1 MTGNPTSPESRPPAG
16 AAVAGDVRGLAE
28 QLAAPELEAP
38 AAWPPS
44 LAAVNS
50 VESLDRFVTHHAS
63 EVLRAREWPV
73 VLRAWQLAREG
84 KARELV
90 ELDGEWG
97 REVGRSEFA
106 GASFRVGRRQL
117 GKLRSLRHERVIQRY
132 LAAIEEGRARGWHPV
147 VYGVVL
153 AVYNLPL
160 RQGHTHFGTQTLGRL
175 VTAVEQSRRLPA
187 ADCQRVLDTACEQ
200 LARCLPEL
208 PPITGVV

>member
-1 MTGNPTSPESRPPAG
+1 MSGNPTSPEPRSSIG
-16 AAVAGDVRGLAE
+16 TAVSGDVRGLAE
-28 QLAAPELEAP
+28 QLTAPDLEAP

-50 VESLDRFVTHHAS
+50 LESLDRFVTHHAD
-63 EVLRAREWPV
+63 EVLSAREWPV

-84 KARELV
+84 RARELV
-90 ELDGEWG
+90 ELDNEWG

-117 GKLRSLRHERVIQRY
+117 GKLRSLRHERVIQKY
-132 LAAIEEGRARGWHPV
+132 LTAVEEGRARGWHPV

-160 RQGHTHFGTQTLGRL
+160 RQGLTHFGAQTLGRL
-175 VTAVEQSRRLPA
+175 VTSVEQARRLPTA
-187 ADCQRVLDTACEQ
+187 ECQRILDAACER
-200 LARCLPEL
+200 LARGLPEL
-208 PPITGVV
+208 PPVAGVV